1 MGAGL
6 PSFRPFHASLFNG
19 TPLLEGDIPPMINC
33 VNCET
38 AQYFGKALSSQYRL
52 RYRSFVDRQ
61 DWELSSFRGMEYDCY
76 DTPATSY
83 LVWQDENGDVRG
95 TSRLM
100 PTDRP
105 YMLKDLWPESV
116 ENIAL
121 PASTRIWEGSRF
133 CIDRK
138 LPQFLRRR
146 ITAEIVCA
154 YLEFALA
161 RNITA
166 IIGIMPPLI
175 WKSVF
180 INAGW
185 DVEFL
190 GKAGHYGG
198 GRKNIAG
205 QMHVSAE
212 ALEQVREKTGI
223 SHPVLLTAPF
233 NEIETIQKKVCME

>member
-1 MGAGL
+1 
-6 PSFRPFHASLFNG
+6 
-19 TPLLEGDIPPMINC
+19 MINC

-61 DWELSSFRGMEYDCY
+61 DWALSSFRGMEYDCY

-83 LVWQDENGDVRG
+83 LVWQDERGEVRG
-95 TSRLM
+95 TSRLI

-105 YMLKDLWPESV
+105 YMLRDLWPESV
-116 ENIAL
+116 ENIPL
-121 PASTRIWEGSRF
+121 PASVRIWEGSRF
-133 CIDRK
+133 CIDRD
-138 LPQFLRRR
+138 LPQALRRR

-161 RNITA
+161 QNIRA

-175 WKSVF
+175 WRSVF

-205 QMHVSAE
+205 QMHVSAA
-212 ALEQVREKTGI
+212 ALAQVRRRTGI
-223 SHPVLLTAPF
+223 HHPVLLTAPL
-233 NEIETIQKKVCME
+233 NDIETVLKKVK

>member
-1 MGAGL
+1 
-6 PSFRPFHASLFNG
+6 
-19 TPLLEGDIPPMINC
+19 MINC

-83 LVWQDENGDVRG
+83 LVWQDDNGEVRG

-121 PASTRIWEGSRF
+121 PASARIWEGSRF
-133 CIDRK
+133 CIDRD
-138 LPQFLRRR
+138 LPQDLRRR

-161 RNITA
+161 RDITD

-175 WKSVF
+175 WRSVF

-185 DVEFL
+185 DVAFL

-205 QMHVSAE
+205 QMHVSA
-212 ALEQVREKTGI
+212 AMLAQVRQKTGI
-223 SHPVLLTAPF
+223 YHPVLLTAPF
-233 NEIETIQKKVCME
+233 NEIETTQKKAK